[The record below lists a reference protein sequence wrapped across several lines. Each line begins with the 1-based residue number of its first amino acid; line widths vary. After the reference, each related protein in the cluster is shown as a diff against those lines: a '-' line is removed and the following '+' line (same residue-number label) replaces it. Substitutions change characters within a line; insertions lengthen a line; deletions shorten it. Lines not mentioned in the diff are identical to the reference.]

1 MRTVGIITTVVAGGV
16 LVGAGVMAVLSIPDI
31 KRYLEMRRM

>member
-1 MRTVGIITTVVAGGV
+1 MKSVGIVATAVTAVFVV
-16 LVGAGVMAVLSIPDI
+16 LVGVLLVRSIPDI